1 MLYDENQ
8 KNSHKFLKFAVLIL
22 VFTSFKNID
31 SIQNNFLKSE
41 YTAIQQSIRCHF
53 NFFRF
58 CFKHFYYSCA
68 IVYNILNIGLI
79 SSRQSKVTVN
89 FENIVPII

>member
-1 MLYDENQ
+1 MQNDENQ
-8 KNSHKFLKFAVLIL
+8 KNSHKFSKFAYALL
-22 VFTSFKNID
+22 RLKID
-31 SIQNNFLKSE
+31 SIQNNCLRSE
-41 YTAIQQSIRCHF
+41 YTLLTAILQLIRCF
-53 NFFRF
+53 LF